1 MDDRTLDN
9 LPIEDFLHRIFDR
22 LDDIR
27 ININSSQQAI
37 LDLTEQNNTLMK
49 EPYISDIERQRTSKY
64 HLYLVLDDMGLIPCF
79 CYLYPEYYDDLL
91 NFLTNKINQDTYENS

>member
-49 EPYISDIERQRTSKY
+49 P
-64 HLYLVLDDMGLIPCF
+64 LIA
-79 CYLYPEYYDDLL
+79 LL
-91 NFLTNKINQDTYENS
+91 NISGIRWAGKISA